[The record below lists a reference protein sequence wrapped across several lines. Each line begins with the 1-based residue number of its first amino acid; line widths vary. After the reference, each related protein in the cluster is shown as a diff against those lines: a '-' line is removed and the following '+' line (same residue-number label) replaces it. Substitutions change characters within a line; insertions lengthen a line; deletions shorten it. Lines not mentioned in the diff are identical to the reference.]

1 MIITWLLYR
10 RPENLSKAT
19 KPMVDQLLLLLD
31 LAEPSTLNSR
41 KDKAARMLGQMDRD
55 RARYHGTGQCLKR
68 TKI

>member
-31 LAEPSTLNSR
+31 LAEPQTSNSR
-41 KDKAARMLGQMDRD
+41 KDKAARASRPNG
-55 RARYHGTGQCLKR
+55 
-68 TKI
+68 